1 MKKVLITVLAML
13 LACSAV
19 FAATIDSGN
28 YYYYDEP
35 RLDDF
40 FGLNIGASFLYET
53 YESASGK
60 VVDKALQFYTGFSE
74 FAFFGD
80 APLGMYV
87 DAGILINVQDSYDE
101 DLVKKSPVYADV
113 SLGLAYRLKT
123 DSRTSLL
130 LSFAPEFTYF
140 TDEFTYIDSYE
151 KVYVEKT
158 YMTMGLTLGA
168 EATYRLGGD
177 WYVSVGGK
185 ASILFLKWMTK
196 EETTWHGRS
205 EESYI
210 DDTEDYFGYRIIPKV
225 ALYYKF

>member
-1 MKKVLITVLAML
+1 MKKVLITVLVML
-13 LACSAV
+13 LACSAAL
-19 FAATIDSGN
+19 FAATIDSGS
-28 YYYYDEP
+28 YYYGEP
-35 RLDDF
+35 QFDDF
-40 FGLNIGASFLYET
+40 FGFNVGASFLYET

-60 VVDKALQFYTGFSE
+60 TVDKALQFYTGFSE

-80 APLGMYV
+80 ATLGVYV
-87 DAGILINVQDSYDE
+87 DAGILINVQDSYNPD
-101 DLVKKSPVYADV
+101 VVTKSPAYADV
-113 SLGLAYRLKT
+113 TLGLAYRLKN

-130 LSFAPEFTYF
+130 MSFGPEFTYF
-140 TDEFTYIDSYE
+140 TNEFTYIDSYE

-185 ASILFLKWMTK
+185 ASVLFLKWMTK

-210 DDTEDYFGYRIIPKV
+210 DDTEGYFGYRIVPKV
-225 ALYYKF
+225 AIYYKF